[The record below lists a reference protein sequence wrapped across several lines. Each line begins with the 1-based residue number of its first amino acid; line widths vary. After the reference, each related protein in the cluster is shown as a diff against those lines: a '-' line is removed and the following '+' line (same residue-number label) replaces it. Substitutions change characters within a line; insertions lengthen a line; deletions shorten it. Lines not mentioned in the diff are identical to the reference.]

1 MASTP
6 ADGAGEPVEA
16 KGKGKEEGEKKKA
29 GGGVLGRMWRG
40 LFGGREDYEKRLQY
54 LSKEE
59 AAVHARMRRRTQF
72 SRRTVRNIIVLSV
85 IAEAVAVGYAIMM
98 TRDEDLTWQ
107 MRAIR
112 VLPMF
117 VLPAISSVV
126 YSAVVNFT
134 RMLERKDEKTLEKLR
149 AERKAK
155 IDELKERTNYYLTQQ
170 LIQKYDLD
178 PAAKAAAASVLA
190 SKLGADSGLRVHLGE
205 EPNYDAAVVMSNNA
219 EILPSD
225 GLRNRKQ
232 PNARGSRTGST
243 TAAHTSAQGVESSP
257 ALNAG
262 LENVQPTRVVEHYQG
277 SGASDGGWIAKIAAL
292 LVGEDPSQSY
302 ALICGNCHMHNGL
315 ARKEDYPHITYYC
328 PHCHALNTSNNSMG
342 QYSGSNSGPSTP
354 VAPADV
360 ISATSSV
367 VESEL
372 INMATVQELPKEEH
386 AEKEVEAS

>member
-117 VLPAISSVV
+117 VLPAIWSVV

-205 EPNYDAAVVMSNNA
+205 EPNSDAAVVMSNNA

-243 TAAHTSAQGVESSP
+243 TAAHTSAQGAESSP

-262 LENVQPTRVVEHYQG
+262 LENVQLTRAVEHYQG
-277 SGASDGGWIAKIAAL
+277 SGAVMVDGLQKSLPYL
-292 LVGEDPSQSY
+292 LGRTRHSRT
-302 ALICGNCHMHNGL
+302 L
-315 ARKEDYPHITYYC
+315 
-328 PHCHALNTSNNSMG
+328 
-342 QYSGSNSGPSTP
+342 
-354 VAPADV
+354 
-360 ISATSSV
+360 
-367 VESEL
+367 
-372 INMATVQELPKEEH
+372 
-386 AEKEVEAS
+386 

>member
-1 MASTP
+1 
-6 ADGAGEPVEA
+6 
-16 KGKGKEEGEKKKA
+16 
-29 GGGVLGRMWRG
+29 VLGRMWRG

-59 AAVHARMRRRTQF
+59 ASVHARMRRRTQV

-85 IAEAVAVGYAIMM
+85 LAEVAAVAYAIMM
-98 TRDEDLTWQ
+98 TRNEDLTWQ
-107 MRAIR
+107 TRAIR

-117 VLPAISSVV
+117 VLPAVSSIL

-149 AERKAK
+149 AERKSK

-190 SKLGADSGLRVHLGE
+190 SKLGADSGLKIHLGE
-205 EPNYDAAVVMSNNA
+205 EPNFDAAAVMSKNA

-232 PNARGSRTGST
+232 PNVRGSRTGST
-243 TAAHTSAQGVESSP
+243 TSAQGAESGATLS
-257 ALNAG
+257 AG
-262 LENVQPTRVVEHYQG
+262 LENSQPPRVVEHYQG

-328 PHCHALNTSNNSMG
+328 PHCNALNASKHSAAG
-342 QYSGSNSGPSTP
+342 QYSGSSSGPSTP
-354 VAPADV
+354 VAPADG
-360 ISATSSV
+360 ISATSSI

-372 INMATVQELPKEEH
+372 IKMATAQELPKEEH
-386 AEKEVEAS
+386 AEEEEVEAS